1 MTFSSKTEYLNSF
14 IPPFLEE
21 LHTYLMSNM
30 TVLDQAPLCE
40 IKSVEKDK
48 DYKLPKDLLYD
59 VTVEKGKYE
68 PEFGDL
74 FAITDVRPK
83 YAGDLD
89 RPQRPYL
96 IAHVQGI
103 YTDEAGIPVAYSIL
117 SSKPVLDEYSLDVE
131 MNTENRT
138 RITLFAV
145 KLINLK
151 TNVRIWNA
159 LNRVQDEQSVDILQK
174 VLQPETMDAENCI
187 VCHFTKSNNSYL
199 DVRTRISSS
208 DLNEFQKAVVLRCI
222 GTRECDH
229 QNSFKLIWGPPG
241 TGKTKTLGFLLHSL
255 LTMKCRTLTCAPT
268 NIAVLEVTR
277 RLMNNV
283 TESLE
288 DHTYGLGDIVL
299 LGNKKRMNIDD
310 HDELFDIF
318 LDNRADILDK
328 CFNPLSGWTSS
339 LNSMICLL
347 KDPEEQYQLYL
358 KQREEEDDEED
369 DANFADEEENFKTE
383 NGKNIN
389 NNQEEDVGDE
399 LSKVKQRKKVWN
411 KVIVQILK
419 ENKSKKKPKN
429 ILSMQKQNQS
439 NHNGKKCDPPLSFE
453 EFVKSRYDCIG
464 ERLCLW
470 IESLYTHLPTS
481 FISLEVARKMIKA
494 RESLRSFVAL
504 LQNVTSG
511 VLKEV
516 FNEDVMFNISS
527 TDCLDLV
534 MFNTSRIN
542 CLALL
547 LSLPQSFNI
556 PFFEKKWEVKR
567 FCLENTLLIFCTVS
581 SSSKLYATA
590 PFELLVID
598 EAAQLK
604 ECESAIPL
612 QLPGIRHAILI
623 GDERQLPAMVE
634 SKISERVELGRSL
647 FERFALQGYKKHLL
661 SVQHRMHPSISLFP
675 NREFYGGQILDGQN
689 VQERSYSRRFLQDKM
704 YGCYSFI
711 NVAQGKEDFDERH
724 SRRNMVEVAVV
735 SEIVECL
742 YKGFVQTKNKV
753 RVGVI
758 SPYKAQVFAIKKKM
772 DKYCKDLHRGF
783 SVSVRTVD
791 GFQGGEEDVIIISTV
806 RCNGIG
812 SVGFLSN
819 RQRANV
825 ALTRARYCLW
835 ILGNEGT
842 LVNSNSI
849 WKKVVNDAKDR
860 GCFHNAHEKKNLAH
874 AITDSL
880 IDLNQLNVLTNM
892 NSLLFKEARWKVCFN
907 DAFWKSLARFKNN
920 ELFKK
925 VLSLLENLSCGQR
938 QHDEC
943 RNVIGHDRTCSHLLE
958 CYRVDNQLHLAWF
971 IDIAPMDNS
980 HYYTQVVKVWDIL
993 PLSAVQK
1000 LADQLDVMF
1009 GNYTVDKMNRCK
1021 HKFTEGNLVVPMKW
1035 PMDSSSQSLTNSLA
1049 SLSLREGYKA
1059 YPTNYKNHSKPQ
1071 TGKSGRRRNWAFK

>member
-1 MTFSSKTEYLNSF
+1 MNKTNAKMQTVGPGGSLVDLVFSWSIQDVLNKDIYKGQVQKIPMTFSSKTEYLNSF

-21 LHTYLMSNM
+21 LRTYLMTNM

-40 IKSVEKDK
+40 IKSVEKGK

-117 SSKPVLDEYSLDVE
+117 SSKPVLEVE

-159 LNRVQDEQSVDILQK
+159 LSRVQDEQSVDILQK

-187 VCHFTKSNNSYL
+187 VCHFTKSNNSNM

-208 DLNEFQKAVVLRCI
+208 DLNEFQKALVLRCI

-527 TDCLDLV
+527 TNCLDLV

-542 CLALL
+542 CLALF

-567 FCLENTLLIFCTVS
+567 FCLENTILVFCTVS

-598 EAAQLK
+598 EASQLK

-634 SKISERVELGRSL
+634 SKISERAEFGRSL
-647 FERFALQGYKKHLL
+647 FERFSMQGYKKHLL

-675 NREFYGGQILDGQN
+675 NREFYGGQILDGPN

-711 NVAQGKEDFDERH
+711 NVAQGKEDFNGRH

-742 YKGFVQTKNKV
+742 YK
-753 RVGVI
+753 
-758 SPYKAQVFAIKKKM
+758 
-772 DKYCKDLHRGF
+772 
-783 SVSVRTVD
+783 VSVRTVD

-806 RCNGIG
+806 RCNGTG
-812 SVGFLSN
+812 SVGFLSS
-819 RQRANV
+819 RPRANV

-842 LVNSNSI
+842 LLNSESI

-860 GCFHNAHEKKNLAH
+860 GCFRNAHENKNLAH
-874 AITDSL
+874 AITASL
-880 IDLNQLNVLTNM
+880 VDLNQLNVLTNM
-892 NSLLFKEARWKVCFN
+892 NFLLFKEARWKVCFN
-907 DAFWKSLARFKNN
+907 DAFWKSMAGVKNN

-925 VLSLLENLSCGQR
+925 VLSLLENFSCGQR
-938 QHDEC
+938 QLDEC
-943 RNVIGHDRTCSHLLE
+943 RNVIGHDRISSQLLE
-958 CYRVDNQLHLAWF
+958 CYRVNNQLYLAWF
-971 IDIAPMDNS
+971 IDIATMDSS

-1000 LADQLDVMF
+1000 LADQLDEMF
-1009 GNYTVDKMNRCK
+1009 GNYTVNKMNRCK
-1021 HKFTEGNLVVPMKW
+1021 HKCTEGTLVVPMKW
-1035 PMDSSSQSLTNSLA
+1035 PMDSSSWSLTNSLA
-1049 SLSLREGYKA
+1049 SLSLREGYEA
-1059 YPTNYKNHSKPQ
+1059 YPTN
-1071 TGKSGRRRNWAFK
+1071 